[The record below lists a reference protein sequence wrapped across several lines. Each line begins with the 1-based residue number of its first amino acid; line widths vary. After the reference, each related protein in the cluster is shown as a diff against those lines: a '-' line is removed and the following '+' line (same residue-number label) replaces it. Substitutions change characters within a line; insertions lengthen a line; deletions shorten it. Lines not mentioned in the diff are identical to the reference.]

1 VVSVC
6 LKMELSR
13 RFFFACASRCWN
25 WLPRR
30 ELHGPQ
36 AGTRL
41 LISWPPPAASSV
53 RWSAVVAWAWP
64 HQWHWGLPWSSAR
77 LLALYVGSS
86 YLLML
91 SGFFLL
97 RGRPLLAR
105 APQGAC
111 RHASCRLWCM
121 SPLALSV
128 CLRGGQM
135 FVIVDSHHSRL
146 CRSYAAQAP
155 RGQPALPSSPS
166 VIPAPCKPVRGRAC
180 LQLSLMMS
188 RVRPR
193 MTSTRV
199 TMTIMAAALPGVAR
213 SRQCH

>member
-1 VVSVC
+1 VVSLPV
-6 LKMELSR
+6 KNAFSR
-13 RFFFACASRCWN
+13 RFFFACASRCWY

-36 AGTRL
+36 AGTRFD
-41 LISWPPPAASSV
+41 ISWPPPAASSM
-53 RWSAVVAWAWP
+53 RWSAVVAGWWP
-64 HQWHWGLPWSSAR
+64 HQWHKGLPWSSAR
-77 LLALYVGSS
+77 LLVLYVGSS

-135 FVIVDSHHSRL
+135 FVIVDSHQSRL
-146 CRSYAAQAP
+146 CRSYAAQAAL
-155 RGQPALPSSPS
+155 RQPALPTF
-166 VIPAPCKPVRGRAC
+166 PCVTNPLRIGLGHAC
-180 LQLSLMMS
+180 IQLSLMMS
-188 RVRPR
+188 RVSPR
-193 MTSTRV
+193 MTNTRV
-199 TMTIMAAALPGVAR
+199 TPTIMASALPSVAQW
-213 SRQCH
+213 RQCH